1 MQRLQYRQPA
11 GGRRRASRECS
22 MIHFEGDKSFPL
34 TVAEVA
40 AKLSD
45 AGFLVNCLPDVQVSE
60 ATPDKAA
67 WKLKPRL
74 SFLTGSLN
82 VEMTTTA
89 REAGKSVAF
98 KVFAK
103 AMCASSIVVTN
114 LNFKEAEGGTA
125 VHWTGDLEQVTGL
138 LKVVPKGLLQGAAQK
153 VIDDVWAAVS
163 AKLAA
168 SPKV

>member
-1 MQRLQYRQPA
+1 
-11 GGRRRASRECS
+11 

-34 TVAEVA
+34 PVAEVA

-45 AGFLVNCLPDVQVSE
+45 AGFLANCLPDVQVSE
-60 ATPDKAA
+60 ATPERAA

-82 VEMTTTA
+82 VEMTTTS
-89 REAGKSVAF
+89 REPGKSVSF
-98 KVFAK
+98 NVFAK
-103 AMCASSIVVTN
+103 AMGASSTVVTN
-114 LNFKEAEGGTA
+114 LNFTEAEGGGTA

-153 VIDDVWAAVS
+153 VIDDVWAAIS
-163 AKLAA
+163 AKLTAA
-168 SPKV
+168 PKV